1 MANVDWTTKIK
12 SLPFGEYLNTGDLS
26 KSLSPVVGEQDESFD
41 GLDNLLKTAD
51 KYGIKLDSNTLS
63 NFALINAIKGP
74 KTPGYADK
82 GGTKDQLDDLEE
94 RQKRQADY
102 RQELGMQ
109 SSGQALLMNSIG
121 KLGSTLSTA
130 LGGPSWDTIERNRQ
144 SGLTAINS
152 INPSTIQPLSIA
164 QFQSRPYYS

>member
-1 MANVDWTTKIK
+1 MAADIKPFQSILTPSPIKEQSALARFLETAKANNIPVD
-12 SLPFGEYLNTGDLS
+12 SS
-26 KSLSPVVGEQDESFD
+26 
-41 GLDNLLKTAD
+41 
-51 KYGIKLDSNTLS
+51 TLS
-63 NFALINAIKGP
+63 IFAAADAFGGP
-74 KTPGYADK
+74 KTPGYSDK
-82 GGTKDQLDDLEE
+82 GGLKEQWDDLEE

-102 RQELGMQ
+102 RQELGKQ
-109 SSGQALLMNSIG
+109 STGQAVLMNTIG

-164 QFQSRPYYS
+164 QIQPRIYYS

>member
-1 MANVDWTTKIK
+1 MAADIK
-12 SLPFGEYLNTGDLS
+12 PFQNILTP
-26 KSLSPVVGEQDESFD
+26 SPVEDESALGRF
-41 GLDNLLKTAD
+41 LRTAKAYD
-51 KYGIKLDSNTLS
+51 IPLDSSTLS
-63 NFALINAIKGP
+63 IAAMADAFGGP
-74 KTPGYADK
+74 KTPGYSDK
-82 GGTKDQLDDLEE
+82 GGLKEQWDDLEE

-102 RQELGMQ
+102 RQELGKQ
-109 SSGQALLMNSIG
+109 STGQVVLANTIN

-164 QFQSRPYYS
+164 QFQPKVYYS

>member
-1 MANVDWTTKIK
+1 MAADIK
-12 SLPFGEYLNTGDLS
+12 PFQDFLTP
-26 KSLSPVVGEQDESFD
+26 SPVED
-41 GLDNLLKTAD
+41 GSALSRLLGTAKT
-51 KYGIKLDSNTLS
+51 YNIPLDSS
-63 NFALINAIKGP
+63 IFGIAAMADAFGGP
-74 KTPGYADK
+74 KTPGYSDK
-82 GGTKDQLDDLEE
+82 GGLKEQWNDLEE
-94 RQKRQADY
+94 RQKRQAAY

-109 SSGQALLMNSIG
+109 STGQALLMNTIG

-164 QFQSRPYYS
+164 QFQPKIYYS